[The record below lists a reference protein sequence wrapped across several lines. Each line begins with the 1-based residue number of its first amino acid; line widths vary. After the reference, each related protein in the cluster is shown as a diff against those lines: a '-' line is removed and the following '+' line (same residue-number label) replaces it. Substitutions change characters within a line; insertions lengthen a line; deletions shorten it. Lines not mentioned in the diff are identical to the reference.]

1 MDIKAKIIDLSLPK
15 NSFVVVG
22 SGILAVLG
30 LRQSDDIDL
39 IVTKELFE
47 KLKIEGWETS
57 YWQDQVVLKKDV
69 YDVGTTWLG
78 QTLEELLPNAQTI
91 DGIPFLSL
99 TDLRQWKTM
108 MGRPKDLKDIALID
122 AYTSR
127 STKG

>member
-91 DGIPFLSL
+91 NGIPFLSL